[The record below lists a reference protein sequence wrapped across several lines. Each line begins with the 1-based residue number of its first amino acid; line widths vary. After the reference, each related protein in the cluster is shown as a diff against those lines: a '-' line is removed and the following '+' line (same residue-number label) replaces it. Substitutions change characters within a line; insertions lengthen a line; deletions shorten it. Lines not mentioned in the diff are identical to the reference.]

1 VASAVAFCYRWLP
14 FDYRLG
20 RDIRLI
26 GAAIRGELSS
36 VVDAHIRL
44 FCRVGGVAKAPVP
57 TVVQRVIK
65 RERWG
70 GAAGRA
76 CTRDCGW
83 VHVWR
88 LNSWQ
93 RAMRAGVVR

>member
-1 VASAVAFCYRWLP
+1 MASAVAFCYRWLP

-44 FCRVGGVAKAPVP
+44 FCRVGGVAKAPVMV
-57 TVVQRVIK
+57 VVQPVMK
-65 RERWG
+65 H
-70 GAAGRA
+70 GR
-76 CTRDCGW
+76 
-83 VHVWR
+83 
-88 LNSWQ
+88 
-93 RAMRAGVVR
+93 